1 MRALQDDA
9 LKPAYY
15 SDLEQCASFIIDTV
29 GSRIVLGLPLG
40 IGKPNQ
46 LVNAL
51 FRRACADNKL
61 QLTIITALSLQ
72 PPRASS
78 LPEKRFLDPIS
89 RRLYGE
95 YPPLEYADALGSGR
109 LPQNIN
115 VIEFYVRPGAY
126 LNNARAQRNILS
138 SNYTHAVRDLLALG
152 VNVIVQSVAQ
162 ATVDGRIYYSLACNP
177 DITLDLLAAPR
188 PDNAARIFLIGQVN
202 TRLPFMGTEARL
214 QPDAFDAILA
224 GDTYN
229 HEPFSTINMP
239 VDNVEHMI
247 GLYASRLIRDGGTLQ
262 LGIGEISDAVAHS
275 LTLRHSNNAA
285 YLRALSAASAAEKF
299 GPVIAATGGS
309 GVFSRG
315 LYGMTEL
322 LGDALWFLYRKG
334 IIKRKVYP
342 HALIQRLVDAG
353 MIGDYLNP
361 DVWQYLLDAG
371 MNPCIGPDEFSAL
384 QKIGVFKAG
393 VQYENGYI
401 VAQGT
406 RVPADLGGHR
416 DFFNHCLGEKLEN
429 GTVIDAAFCLGSREF
444 YRAMRDLGDG
454 APDIRMR
461 PVSFTNEL
469 YGTDYPVKCAQR
481 RHARFINS
489 GLKATLTGAIVSD
502 GLANGQVISG
512 VGGQYNFI
520 DMAHTLPDARSIL
533 TIRSTR
539 GQGAAL
545 ESNII
550 WNYGHITIP
559 RHLRDIVVTEYG
571 IADLRSRTDEM
582 IIIELLKIADSRFQP
597 GLLKTAQQAG
607 KLRRDYRLPPE
618 FCNNYPQAI
627 ARMLDRER
635 AHFPEYPL
643 GTDFTA
649 EEQSLLPALENLKA
663 LKRDKRALLKTL
675 LRAAVLGHIPERL
688 NPLLAR
694 MQLQNPRDLRER
706 LWRRLLA
713 QQLLELENSQDLSQ
727 RRRVAGQRRE

>member
-1 MRALQDDA
+1 MPMHALHDD
-9 LKPAYY
+9 LKPACY
-15 SDLEQCASFIIDTV
+15 SDLEQCVSFIIDTV
-29 GSRIVLGLPLG
+29 GNRIVLGLPLG
-40 IGKPNQ
+40 IGKPNH

-78 LPEKRFLDPIS
+78 LPEKRFLEPIS
-89 RRLYGE
+89 RRLYAE
-95 YPPLEYADALGSGR
+95 YPRLEYVDALNSGR

-138 SNYTHAVRDLLALG
+138 ANYTHAVRDLVALG

-162 ATVDGRIYYSLACNP
+162 ATIDGHIYYSLACNP

-188 PDNAARIFLIGQVN
+188 PDMAARIVLIGQVN
-202 TRLPFMGTEARL
+202 TRLPFMGAEARM
-214 QPDAFDAILA
+214 QPEAFDAILA
-224 GDTYN
+224 GEAYN
-229 HEPFSTINMP
+229 HQPFSTINMP

-247 GLYASRLIRDGGTLQ
+247 GLYASCLIRDGGTLQ

-275 LTLRHSNNAA
+275 LDLRHSNNAA
-285 YLRALSAASAAEKF
+285 YLRTLNHISAAEKF
-299 GPVIAATGGS
+299 GAVIAACGDN
-309 GVFSRG
+309 GVFNRG
-315 LYGMTEL
+315 LYGLTEL
-322 LGDALWFLYRKG
+322 LADGLWFLYRRG

-342 HALIQRLVDAG
+342 HAGVQRLLDTG
-353 MIGDYLNP
+353 MIGDSLSA
-361 DVWQYLLDAG
+361 DIWQYLLDAG
-371 MNPCIGPDEFSAL
+371 MSSCIGPDEFSVL
-384 QKIGVFKAG
+384 QRIGVFRAD

-401 VAQGT
+401 AAQGT
-406 RVPADLGGHR
+406 RVPAVLSTHR
-416 DFFNHCLGEKLEN
+416 DFFNRYCLGEKLEN
-429 GTVIDAAFCLGSREF
+429 GTVIDAAFCLGSQEF
-444 YRAMRDLGDG
+444 YRALSSLGAG
-454 APDIRMR
+454 ATDIRMR

-469 YGTDYPVKCAQR
+469 YGADYQMKCAQR

-489 GLKATLTGAIVSD
+489 GLKATLSGAIVSD

-512 VGGQYNFI
+512 VGGQYNFV

-539 GQGAAL
+539 GQGATL

-571 IADLRSRTDEM
+571 IADLRAKTDEL
-582 IIIELLKIADSRFQP
+582 IIIELLKIADSRFQQ

-618 FCNNYPQAI
+618 FCNNYPQTI
-627 ARMLDRER
+627 AQMLDRER
-635 AHFPEYPL
+635 VHFPEYPL
-643 GTDFTA
+643 GTDFTP
-649 EEQSLLPALENLKA
+649 EEQALLPVLENLKA

-675 LRAAVLGHIPERL
+675 LRAAVPGNIPERL

-694 MQLQNPRDLRER
+694 MQLQTPRNLRER

-713 QQLLELENSQDLSQ
+713 QQLLEIE
-727 RRRVAGQRRE
+727 RG